1 MILLLY
7 GLYKK
12 LTGIWLYFHNVI
24 YTCIANMMS
33 YCIVVPKS
41 HHRESYSINGNAK
54 DHGQIAWSLWLPG
67 PSLTIKS
74 CSMCMV
80 ESVVNCTWHCSY
92 NAQENSRTLWM
103 SLIAYCYSV
112 PYLLTYLLTII
123 LAYFISLLLCPL
135 LAYNNPCLLHFSLAM
150 SITCL
155 Q

>member
-1 MILLLY
+1 MAYTRSWLGFGYISIMWYTLVLPIWCHTALLCLNPI
-7 GLYKK
+7 
-12 LTGIWLYFHNVI
+12 TGNHIQSMV
-24 YTCIANMMS
+24 M
-33 YCIVVPKS
+33 PKTMA
-41 HHRESYSINGNAK
+41 R
-54 DHGQIAWSLWLPG
+54 LPG
-67 PSLTIKS
+67 PCDYLVHHWQSNHVACVWLNLWWI
-74 CSMCMV
+74 V
-80 ESVVNCTWHCSY
+80 HDIVH